1 MKVEGNYLRAFFARN
16 FVQAKFFFLVLMLLV
31 SSVMKGQEQLPD
43 SSVVVFMDS
52 KIMETQEAY
61 WKVHR
66 GEATGIGEVISVR
79 NAIMNFGERARNG
92 IWTFWTINKPEEA
105 PLQPDEYVIHGTINP
120 AYNGE
125 LAMLFTFKPTDWE
138 KIQHVDTVMVADGK
152 FSFRGKVND
161 YNPSILAVGN
171 YPKPT
176 RSVELFLDAGN
187 IQVSLDSLSVVGSPL
202 NDALSQFQ
210 KTMKRFTNDI
220 TQVKSDSLKRMLSL
234 SRKSIY
240 KEFIKQNIH
249 NGIGRMYCYGWNYS
263 LPDFEELYALTDDTL
278 KNTPWMLAVVEE
290 HKRDQ
295 ERMKKLSQMSG
306 ETFKNHSFETL
317 SKKRKELKSYVGK
330 SKLLVVDVW
339 ASWCGPC
346 KREIPHLKKV
356 YDAYKD
362 KGLSIISV
370 SIDDSDKKWKEAVD
384 KFEMPWEQLRTGSD
398 EDMKSFMADYLIEGI
413 PHMIIIDKEGI
424 IVYAGSALRAEQGQ
438 LQELL
443 DEKLK

>member
-1 MKVEGNYLRAFFARN
+1 MKNVIYL
-16 FVQAKFFFLVLMLLV
+16 FLIILF
-31 SSVMKGQEQLPD
+31 SPISVKGQEMLSPD
-43 SSVVVFMDS
+43 STICFIDS
-52 KIMETQEAY
+52 KEADY
-61 WKVHR
+61 QFTAKKMGD
-66 GEATGIGEVISVR
+66 GEINGTGEVISVR
-79 NAIMNFGERARNG
+79 NAIMRYGEIARNG
-92 IWTFWTINKPEEA
+92 IWTFWTINKLEET
-105 PLQPDEYVIHGTINP
+105 PLQPDEYIIHGTINP

-125 LAMLFTFKPTDWE
+125 LAMLFTFKSTDWE

-187 IQVSLDSLSVVGSPL
+187 IQVSLDSLSAVGTPL
-202 NDALSQFQ
+202 NDALTQFQ
-210 KTMKRFTNDI
+210 RTTKRFTNDI
-220 TQVKSDSLKRMLSL
+220 LQVKSDSLRRMFGM
-234 SRKSIY
+234 SRRAMY
-240 KEFIKQNIH
+240 KEFVKQNIH

-263 LPDFEELYALTDDTL
+263 LPDFEELYGLADDTL

-295 ERMKKLSQMSG
+295 ERMNKLSQMSG
-306 ETFKNHSFETL
+306 ETFKNHIFETL
-317 SKKRKELKSYVGK
+317 SKKRKELKNYVGK

-356 YDAYKD
+356 YDDYKD
-362 KGLSIISV
+362 KGLSIVSV

-384 KFEMPWEQLRTGSD
+384 KFEMPWEQLRTSSN
-398 EDMKSFMADYLIEGI
+398 EEMKSFMGDYLIGGI

-424 IVYAGSALRAEQGQ
+424 IVYAGSALRAEKGQ
-438 LQELL
+438 LQKLL

>member
-1 MKVEGNYLRAFFARN
+1 MKYIV
-16 FVQAKFFFLVLMLLV
+16 FFLLMQMFFLPIKSQV
-31 SSVMKGQEQLPD
+31 QLPD
-43 SSVVVFMDS
+43 STVICFMDS
-52 KIMETQEAY
+52 KVMDTQAAY
-61 WKVHR
+61 WKVYKE
-66 GEATGIGEVISVR
+66 EATGTGEVISVR
-79 NAIMNFGERARNG
+79 NAIMNFGEIARNG
-92 IWTFWTINKPEEA
+92 IWTFWTINKLEEA
-105 PLQPDEYVIHGTINP
+105 PLQPDEYIIHGTINP

-125 LAMLFTFKPTDWE
+125 LAMLFTFKATDWE

-187 IQVSLDSLSVVGSPL
+187 IQVSLDSLSAVGTPL
-202 NDALSQFQ
+202 NDALTQFQ
-210 KTMKRFTNDI
+210 RTMKRFTNDI
-220 TQVKSDSLKRMLSL
+220 LQVKSDSLRRMLSM
-234 SRKSIY
+234 SRRAMY
-240 KEFIKQNIH
+240 KEFVKQNIH

-263 LPDFEELYALTDDTL
+263 LPDFEELYALADDTL

-295 ERMKKLSQMSG
+295 ERMNKLSQMSG
-306 ETFKNHSFETL
+306 ETFKNHIFETL
-317 SKKRKELKSYVGK
+317 SKKRKELKNYVGK

-356 YDAYKD
+356 YDTYKE
-362 KGLSIISV
+362 KGLSIVSV
-370 SIDDSDKKWKEAVD
+370 SIDESEKKWKEAVD
-384 KFEMPWEQLRTGSD
+384 KFEMPWEQLRTSSD
-398 EDMKSFMADYLIEGI
+398 EEMKSFMADYLINGV
-413 PHMIIIDKEGI
+413 PHMIIIDKDGI
-424 IVYAGSALRAEQGQ
+424 IVYAGSALLAEKGQ
-438 LQELL
+438 LQNLL

>member
-1 MKVEGNYLRAFFARN
+1 MKNVIYL
-16 FVQAKFFFLVLMLLV
+16 FLIILF
-31 SSVMKGQEQLPD
+31 SPISVKGQEMLSPD
-43 SSVVVFMDS
+43 STICFIDS
-52 KIMETQEAY
+52 KEADY
-61 WKVHR
+61 QFTAKKMGD
-66 GEATGIGEVISVR
+66 GEINGTGEVISVR
-79 NAIMNFGERARNG
+79 NAIMRYGEIARNG

-105 PLQPDEYVIHGTINP
+105 PLQPDEYIIHGTINP

-125 LAMLFTFKPTDWE
+125 LAMLFTFKSTDWE

-187 IQVSLDSLSVVGSPL
+187 IQVSLDSLSAVGTPL
-202 NDALSQFQ
+202 NDALTQFQ
-210 KTMKRFTNDI
+210 RTTKRFTNDI
-220 TQVKSDSLKRMLSL
+220 LQVKSDSLRRMFGM
-234 SRKSIY
+234 SRRAMY
-240 KEFIKQNIH
+240 KEFVKQNIH

-263 LPDFEELYALTDDTL
+263 LPDFEELYGLADDTL

-295 ERMKKLSQMSG
+295 ERMNKLSQMSG
-306 ETFKNHSFETL
+306 ETFKNHIFETL
-317 SKKRKELKSYVGK
+317 SKKRKELKNYVGK

-356 YDAYKD
+356 YDTYKD

-384 KFEMPWEQLRTGSD
+384 KFEMPWEQLRTSSD
-398 EDMKSFMADYLIEGI
+398 EEMKSFMGDYLIRGV

-424 IVYAGSALRAEQGQ
+424 IVYVGSALRAEKGQ
-438 LQELL
+438 LQKLL

>member
-1 MKVEGNYLRAFFARN
+1 MKNVIYL
-16 FVQAKFFFLVLMLLV
+16 FLIILF
-31 SSVMKGQEQLPD
+31 SPISVKGQEMLSPD
-43 SSVVVFMDS
+43 STICFIDS
-52 KIMETQEAY
+52 KEADY
-61 WKVHR
+61 QFTAKKMGD
-66 GEATGIGEVISVR
+66 GEINGTGEVISVR
-79 NAIMNFGERARNG
+79 NAIMNFGEIARNG

-105 PLQPDEYVIHGTINP
+105 PLQPDEYIIHGTINP

-125 LAMLFTFKPTDWE
+125 LAMLFTFKSTDWE

-187 IQVSLDSLSVVGSPL
+187 IQVSLDSLSAVGTPL
-202 NDALSQFQ
+202 NDALTQFQ
-210 KTMKRFTNDI
+210 RTTKRFTNDI
-220 TQVKSDSLKRMLSL
+220 LQVKSDSLRRMFGM
-234 SRKSIY
+234 SRRAMY
-240 KEFIKQNIH
+240 KEFVKQNIH

-263 LPDFEELYALTDDTL
+263 LPDFEELYGLADDTL

-295 ERMKKLSQMSG
+295 ERMNKLSQMSG
-306 ETFKNHSFETL
+306 ETFKNHIFETL
-317 SKKRKELKSYVGK
+317 SKKRKELKNYVGK

-356 YDAYKD
+356 YDDYKD
-362 KGLSIISV
+362 KGLSIVSV

-384 KFEMPWEQLRTGSD
+384 KFEMPWEQLRTSSN
-398 EDMKSFMADYLIEGI
+398 EEMKSFMGDYLIGGI

-424 IVYAGSALRAEQGQ
+424 IVYAGSALRAEKGQ
-438 LQELL
+438 LQKLL

>member
-1 MKVEGNYLRAFFARN
+1 MKYIV
-16 FVQAKFFFLVLMLLV
+16 FFLLMQMFFLPIKSQV
-31 SSVMKGQEQLPD
+31 QLPD
-43 SSVVVFMDS
+43 STVICFMDS
-52 KIMETQEAY
+52 KVMDTQVAY
-61 WKVHR
+61 WKVYKE
-66 GEATGIGEVISVR
+66 EATGTGEVISVR
-79 NAIMNFGERARNG
+79 NAIMNFGEIARNG

-105 PLQPDEYVIHGTINP
+105 PLQPDEYIIHGTINP

-125 LAMLFTFKPTDWE
+125 LAMLFTFKSTDWE

-187 IQVSLDSLSVVGSPL
+187 IQVSLDSLSAVGTPL
-202 NDALSQFQ
+202 NDALTQFQ
-210 KTMKRFTNDI
+210 RTTKRFTNDI
-220 TQVKSDSLKRMLSL
+220 LQVKSDSLRRMFGM
-234 SRKSIY
+234 SRRAMY
-240 KEFIKQNIH
+240 KEFVKQNIH

-263 LPDFEELYALTDDTL
+263 LPDFEELYGLADDTL

-295 ERMKKLSQMSG
+295 ERMNKLSQMSG
-306 ETFKNHSFETL
+306 ETFKNHIFETL
-317 SKKRKELKSYVGK
+317 SKKRKELKNYVGK

-356 YDAYKD
+356 YDDYKD
-362 KGLSIISV
+362 KGLSIVSV

-384 KFEMPWEQLRTGSD
+384 KFEMPWEQLRTSSN
-398 EDMKSFMADYLIEGI
+398 EEMKSFMGDYLIGGI

-424 IVYAGSALRAEQGQ
+424 IVYAGSALRAEKGQ
-438 LQELL
+438 LQNLL
-443 DEKLK
+443 NEKLK

>member
-1 MKVEGNYLRAFFARN
+1 MKYIV
-16 FVQAKFFFLVLMLLV
+16 FFLLMQMFFLPIKSQV
-31 SSVMKGQEQLPD
+31 QLPD
-43 SSVVVFMDS
+43 STVICFMDS
-52 KIMETQEAY
+52 KVMDTQAAY
-61 WKVHR
+61 WKVYKE
-66 GEATGIGEVISVR
+66 EATGTGEVISVR

-105 PLQPDEYVIHGTINP
+105 PLQPDEYIIHGTINP

-161 YNPSILAVGN
+161 YSPSILAVGN

-202 NDALSQFQ
+202 NDALTQFQ
-210 KTMKRFTNDI
+210 RTTKRFTNDI
-220 TQVKSDSLKRMLSL
+220 LQVKSDSLRRMFGM
-234 SRKSIY
+234 SRRAMY
-240 KEFIKQNIH
+240 KEFVKQNIH

-263 LPDFEELYALTDDTL
+263 LPDFEELYALADDTL

-295 ERMKKLSQMSG
+295 ERMNKLSQMSG
-306 ETFKNHSFETL
+306 ETFKNHIFETL
-317 SKKRKELKSYVGK
+317 SKKRKELKNYVGK

-356 YDAYKD
+356 YDTYKE
-362 KGLSIISV
+362 KGLSIVSV
-370 SIDDSDKKWKEAVD
+370 SIDESEKKWKEAVD
-384 KFEMPWEQLRTGSD
+384 KFEMPWEQLRTSSD
-398 EDMKSFMADYLIEGI
+398 EEMKSFMGDYLIRGV

-424 IVYAGSALRAEQGQ
+424 IVYAGSALLAEKGQ
-438 LQELL
+438 LQNLL